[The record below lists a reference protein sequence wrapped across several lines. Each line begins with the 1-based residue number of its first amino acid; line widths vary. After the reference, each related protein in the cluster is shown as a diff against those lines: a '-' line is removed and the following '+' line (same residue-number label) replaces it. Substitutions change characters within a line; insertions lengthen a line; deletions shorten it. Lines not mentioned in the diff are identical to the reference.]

1 MFFQARQGLYRDIVY
16 IIWTNQ
22 ISTTQFPGKNTMQ
35 TIYADGIANMTL
47 IDGVI
52 RIDLVNVTSVEKD
65 KDPNIQLTGRV
76 ALSLPALIRTHDQL
90 TKMIDKMVADG
101 ILTRNTP
108 PAN

>member
-1 MFFQARQGLYRDIVY
+1 
-16 IIWTNQ
+16 
-22 ISTTQFPGKNTMQ
+22 MQ

-52 RIDLVNVTSVEKD
+52 RIDLVNVISVEQGKEPD
-65 KDPNIQLTGRV
+65 IQPVGRR

-101 ILTRNTP
+101 ILTKNPP

>member
-1 MFFQARQGLYRDIVY
+1 MY
-16 IIWTNQ
+16 IEGSFKECRLKHETLSLGEN
-22 ISTTQFPGKNTMQ
+22 NMQ

-52 RIDLVNVTSVEKD
+52 RIDLVNVSSIEKD
-65 KDPNIQLTGRV
+65 KDPNIQLSGRL

-101 ILTRNTP
+101 ILTKNAP

>member
-1 MFFQARQGLYRDIVY
+1 
-16 IIWTNQ
+16 
-22 ISTTQFPGKNTMQ
+22 MQ

-52 RIDLVNVTSVEKD
+52 RIDLVNVSSIEKD
-65 KDPNIQLTGRV
+65 KDPNIQLSGRI
-76 ALSLPALIRTHDQL
+76 ALSLSALIRTHDQL

-101 ILTRNTP
+101 ILTRNAP

>member
-1 MFFQARQGLYRDIVY
+1 
-16 IIWTNQ
+16 
-22 ISTTQFPGKNTMQ
+22 MQ

-52 RIDLVNVTSVEKD
+52 RIDLVNVISVEKGKEPD
-65 KDPNIQLTGRV
+65 IQPVGRL
-76 ALSLPALIRTHDQL
+76 ALSMPALIRTHDQL

-101 ILTRNTP
+101 ILTKTPP